1 MCIRDR
7 FDKTLAL
14 KYTDVVEVVYENI
27 EEEQDVPA
35 YDPHGMAASRM
46 SNSSMM
52 MNNTTSMVH
61 NGSGVNDSGMSQ
73 LSPIRSVTNNGT
85 SGATALRVENE
96 VLSSRVTIISSELG
110 ECRELIEEL
119 RLQLSRTTESLRA
132 SQQLNAYLLAGA
144 KNTEDANASE
154 VKKSEAASTP
164 APSKTRERLIARLAA
179 EEHRDVEAA
188 MGAIDEDS
196 DIEPL

>member
-1 MCIRDR
+1 MADLW
-7 FDKTLAL
+7 FTLEAW
-14 KYTDVVEVVYENI
+14 YT
-27 EEEQDVPA
+27 
-35 YDPHGMAASRM
+35 MAS
-46 SNSSMM
+46 SN
-52 MNNTTSMVH
+52 
-61 NGSGVNDSGMSQ
+61 
-73 LSPIRSVTNNGT
+73 R
-85 SGATALRVENE
+85 LRLPLREENE
-96 VLSSRVTIISSELG
+96 VLSSRVTIISAELG

-144 KNTEDANASE
+144 KTAEDVNASG
-154 VKKSEAASTP
+154 VKSEVSSTA